1 MTFPHPIS
9 LVTAALLAA
18 AVAVPGTAAA
28 KGGSKPAPAPTAA
41 PVQCDYAQDGPTADG
56 GYIFSNQAGD
66 AGCITVV
73 TSGTTGTIRL
83 YSLALT
89 PGWTADVT
97 ANGDSSTRGVR
108 VSFKNAQTG
117 AKIDARIEPGK
128 TCIC

>member
-1 MTFPHPIS
+1 M
-9 LVTAALLAA
+9 L
-18 AVAVPGTAAA
+18 
-28 KGGSKPAPAPTAA
+28 
-41 PVQCDYAQDGPTADG
+41 CDYAADGPTADG

-73 TSGTTGTIRL
+73 SSGTTIRL

-97 ANGDSSTRGVR
+97 ANGASSAGGVR

-117 AKIDARIEPGK
+117 DKIDARIEPGK
-128 TCIC
+128 TWIR